1 MLSLVRSPIRR
12 FFVYRFFTAEGFVF
26 PVVMLLLLDRGLS
39 LGGMGI
45 ATGAFFAGTLM
56 GEIPTGYVGDRIGR
70 RNGLLASS
78 ILIALTHVAFSF
90 AATLV
95 AFVAI
100 YWFWGVAATF
110 RSGTTDAWLYDALA
124 ERDETGAFT
133 QTRGRSAAMYY
144 ASAGITA
151 IVGGTLYELDPR
163 FPFIAAAVWTTVG
176 AMVCAT
182 LPEPDTEHD
191 PGGFT
196 LGEARVALTEFASN
210 PTLRAFVLL
219 VAATL
224 VVMETLDIFV
234 QPISR
239 DVLGM
244 SPTQI
249 GPLYAALLL
258 VAAGASDRAEWVR
271 TRFGIAGWFWVA
283 PILMAASLV
292 VAVWLPLAAIPAF
305 FLGRG
310 LKSLTHTLAST
321 YLNDRIA
328 SSGRATVLSAA
339 SMVYALTYVAAR
351 AVGGELADQTSALV
365 AMAAFGVASVV
376 VTTGIRLWNSPF
388 S

>member
-1 MLSLVRSPIRR
+1 MLAFVRNPIPR
-12 FFVYRFFTAEGFVF
+12 FYVYRFFTAEGFVF
-26 PVVMLLLLDRGLS
+26 PVVMLLLLDRGLT

-45 ATGAFFAGTLM
+45 ATGAFFAGTLI
-56 GEIPTGYVGDRIGR
+56 GEIPTGYIGDRIGR

-90 AATLV
+90 ATTLV

-100 YWFWGVAATF
+100 YLFWGVAATF
-110 RSGTTDAWLYDALA
+110 RSGTTDAWLYDTLT
-124 ERDETGAFT
+124 ERDETGVFT
-133 QTRGRSAAMYY
+133 KARGRSSAMYY
-144 ASAGITA
+144 ASAGLTA
-151 IVGGTLYELDPR
+151 IVGGALYELDPR
-163 FPFIAAAVWTTVG
+163 FPFVAAAIWTTVG

-196 LGEARVALTEFASN
+196 LGEARIALTEFASN
-210 PTLRAFVLL
+210 PRLRAFVLL
-219 VAATL
+219 AAATL

-239 DVLGM
+239 GVLGM

-271 TRFGIAGWFWVA
+271 TRLGIAGWFWVA
-283 PILMAASLV
+283 PVLMAASLV
-292 VAVWLPLAAIPAF
+292 VAVWIPFAAIPAF

-310 LKSLTHTLAST
+310 LKSLTHTMAST

-328 SSGRATVLSAA
+328 STGRATVLSAA

-351 AVGGELADQTSALV
+351 AAGGGLADRTSALV
-365 AMAAFGVASVV
+365 AMAVFGVASVV
-376 VTTGIRLWNSPF
+376 VTTGIRLWNRPF

>member
-1 MLSLVRSPIRR
+1 MRARLSDPIRR
-12 FFVYRFFTAEGFVF
+12 FFVYRFFAAEGFVF

-45 ATGAFFAGTLM
+45 ATGAFYVGTLV
-56 GEIPTGYVGDRIGR
+56 GEVPTGYIGDRIGR
-70 RNGLLASS
+70 RNGLLTSS
-78 ILIALTHVAFSF
+78 ILIAATHVAFSI
-90 AATLV
+90 ASSLV

-110 RSGTTDAWLYDALA
+110 RSGTTDAWLYDALVA
-124 ERDETGAFT
+124 RDESGAFT
-133 QTRGRSAAMYY
+133 QARGRSAAIYY

-151 IVGGTLYELDPR
+151 IVGGRLYELDPR
-163 FPFIAAAVWTTVG
+163 FPFLAAAAFTTVG
-176 AMVCAT
+176 ALVCAT
-182 LPEPDTEHD
+182 LPEPETEHD

-196 LGEARVALTEFASN
+196 FGEARTAIAEFASE
-210 PTLRAFVLL
+210 PRLRAFVLL
-219 VAATL
+219 TAGTL

-239 DVLGM
+239 DVLGL
-244 SPTQI
+244 SPAQI

-258 VAAGASDRAEWVR
+258 VAAGASELAEPIR
-271 TRFGIAGWFWVA
+271 SRIGIAGWFWIA
-283 PILMAASLV
+283 PVVMAGSLV
-292 VAVWLPLAAIPAF
+292 LAVVTPLAAVPAF

-310 LKSLTHTLAST
+310 LKGVTQTLGST

-328 SSGRATVLSAA
+328 STGRATVLSAA

-351 AVGGELADQTSALV
+351 ALGGALADRTSAIV
-365 AMAAFGVASVV
+365 ALASFGVASVV
-376 VTTGIRLWNSPF
+376 FTTVLRIQTRPF

>member
-1 MLSLVRSPIRR
+1 MPSFLGNPIRR

-26 PVVMLLLLDRGLS
+26 PVVMLLLLDRGLT

-45 ATGAFFAGTLM
+45 ATGAFFAGTLV

-110 RSGTTDAWLYDALA
+110 RSGTTDAWLYDVLA
-124 ERDETGAFT
+124 ERDATGAFT
-133 QTRGRSAAMYY
+133 QARGRSAAMYY

-151 IVGGTLYELDPR
+151 IVGGALYELDPR
-163 FPFIAAAVWTTVG
+163 SPFIAAAGWTTVG
-176 AMVCAT
+176 ALVCAT

-196 LGEARVALTEFASN
+196 LGEARIALAEFASN
-210 PTLRAFVLL
+210 PRLRAFVLL

-249 GPLYAALLL
+249 GSLYAALLL

-271 TRFGIAGWFWVA
+271 ARFGIAGWFWVA
-283 PILMAASLV
+283 PLLMAASLV

-305 FLGRG
+305 FLGCG

-328 SSGRATVLSAA
+328 STGRATVLSAA

-351 AVGGELADQTSALV
+351 AAGGGLADLTSALV
-365 AMAAFGVASVV
+365 AMATFGVASVV
-376 VTTGIRLWNSPF
+376 VTTTIRFWNSPF
-388 S
+388 P

>member
-1 MLSLVRSPIRR
+1 MLSLVRNPIRR
-12 FFVYRFFTAEGFVF
+12 FYVYRFFTAEGFVF
-26 PVVMLLLLDRGLS
+26 PVVMLLLLDRGLT

-45 ATGAFFAGTLM
+45 ATGAFFAGTLV
-56 GEIPTGYVGDRIGR
+56 GEIPTGYIGDRIGR

-95 AFVAI
+95 AFVTI
-100 YWFWGVAATF
+100 YLFWGVAATF
-110 RSGTTDAWLYDALA
+110 RSGTTDAWLYDTLT
-124 ERDETGAFT
+124 ERDETGVFT
-133 QTRGRSAAMYY
+133 KARGRSAAMYY

-151 IVGGTLYELDPR
+151 IVGGALYELDPR
-163 FPFIAAAVWTTVG
+163 FPFIAAAIWTTVG

-196 LGEARVALTEFASN
+196 LGEARIALTEFASN
-210 PTLRAFVLL
+210 PRLRAFVLL
-219 VAATL
+219 TAATL

-271 TRFGIAGWFWVA
+271 ARLGIPGWFWVA
-283 PILMAASLV
+283 PVLMAASLV
-292 VAVWLPLAAIPAF
+292 VAVWIPLAAIPAF

-328 SSGRATVLSAA
+328 STGRATVLSAA

-351 AVGGELADQTSALV
+351 AAGGGLADRTSALV
-365 AMAAFGVASVV
+365 AMAIFGVTSVV
-376 VTTGIRLWNSPF
+376 VTTGIRFWNKPF

>member
-1 MLSLVRSPIRR
+1 MLSLVQSPIRR

-26 PVVMLLLLDRGLS
+26 PVVMLLLLDRGLT

-45 ATGAFFAGTLM
+45 ATGAFFAGTLV
-56 GEIPTGYVGDRIGR
+56 GEIPTGYIGDRIGR

-78 ILIALTHVAFSF
+78 VLIALTHVAFSF
-90 AATLV
+90 AATLA

-100 YWFWGVAATF
+100 YLFWGVAATF
-110 RSGTTDAWLYDALA
+110 RSGTTDAWLYDALT
-124 ERDETGAFT
+124 ERDETGVFT
-133 QTRGRSAAMYY
+133 KARGRSAAMYY

-151 IVGGTLYELDPR
+151 IVGGALYEFDPR
-163 FPFIAAAVWTTVG
+163 FPFIAAAGWTTVG
-176 AMVCAT
+176 ALVCAT

-210 PTLRAFVLL
+210 PQIRAFVLL

-271 TRFGIAGWFWVA
+271 SRVGIAGWFWVV
-283 PILMAASLV
+283 PVVMAGPLV
-292 VAVWLPLAAIPAF
+292 IAVWVPLAAIPAF

-328 SSGRATVLSAA
+328 STGRATVLSAA
-339 SMVYALTYVAAR
+339 SMVYALAYIGAR
-351 AVGGELADQTSALV
+351 AAGGGLAGRTSAIV
-365 AMAAFGVASVV
+365 AMAIFGVASVV
-376 VTTGIRLWNSPF
+376 VTTGVRLWNSPF